1 MSEFQSSRR
10 SQAQSELGLNE
21 DIRQEQKVEL
31 ALQKEE
37 LRREEKEVKRQR
49 IEMSSSYRLVQG
61 IAKWMDKYFLDPIL
75 GFVPGVGDF
84 ISTVFVLPF
93 IYVSAVKV
101 RSLPLTLAVVFN
113 VLKDAAIGMIPFWI
127 GNIADFF
134 NHSYMQ
140 NFRLIVGYVEDDR
153 DVINEVNRKAVWTAI
168 LIAIFCVI
176 IYLLVRLVV
185 LITEWI
191 GGWFA

>member
-37 LRREEKEVKRQR
+37 LRRAEKDAKRQM

-113 VLKDAAIGMIPFWI
+113 VLKDAAIGLIPFWI

-134 NHSYMQ
+134 NRSYLQ

-168 LIAIFCVI
+168 LIVIFCVI

>member
-37 LRREEKEVKRQR
+37 LRRAEKDAKRQM

-84 ISTVFVLPF
+84 ISTDFVLPF

-113 VLKDAAIGMIPFWI
+113 VLKDAAIGLIPFWI

-134 NHSYMQ
+134 NRSYLQ

-168 LIAIFCVI
+168 LIVIFCVI

>member
-10 SQAQSELGLNE
+10 SQAQSELGLND

-37 LRREEKEVKRQR
+37 LRRAEKDAKRQM

-113 VLKDAAIGMIPFWI
+113 VLKDAAIGLIPFWI

-134 NHSYMQ
+134 NRSYLQ

-168 LIAIFCVI
+168 LIVIFCVI

>member
-37 LRREEKEVKRQR
+37 LRRAEKDAKRQM

-84 ISTVFVLPF
+84 ISTVFGSSKDK
-93 IYVSAVKV
+93 ISKE
-101 RSLPLTLAVVFN
+101 FN
-113 VLKDAAIGMIPFWI
+113 L
-127 GNIADFF
+127 
-134 NHSYMQ
+134 S
-140 NFRLIVGYVEDDR
+140 
-153 DVINEVNRKAVWTAI
+153 
-168 LIAIFCVI
+168 
-176 IYLLVRLVV
+176 
-185 LITEWI
+185 
-191 GGWFA
+191 

>member
-37 LRREEKEVKRQR
+37 LRRAEKDAKRQM

-101 RSLPLTLAVVFN
+101 RSLPLTLEVVFN
-113 VLKDAAIGMIPFWI
+113 VLQDEAMGLIPFWI

-134 NHSYMQ
+134 NRSYLQ

-168 LIAIFCVI
+168 LIVIFCVI

>member
-37 LRREEKEVKRQR
+37 LRRAEKDAKRQM
-49 IEMSSSYRLVQG
+49 IEMSFSYRLVQG

-113 VLKDAAIGMIPFWI
+113 VLKDAAIGLIPFWI

-134 NHSYMQ
+134 NRSYLQ

-168 LIAIFCVI
+168 LIVIFCVI

>member
-21 DIRQEQKVEL
+21 DIHQEQKVEL

-37 LRREEKEVKRQR
+37 LRRAEKEAKRQK
-49 IEMSSSYRLVQG
+49 IEMSSSYRLVQS

-113 VLKDAAIGMIPFWI
+113 VLKDAAIGLIPFWI

-134 NHSYMQ
+134 NRSYLQ
-140 NFRLIVGYVEDDR
+140 NFRLIVGYVEDDK
-153 DVINEVNRKAVWTAI
+153 DIINEVNRKAVWTAI

>member
-1 MSEFQSSRR
+1 MSF
-10 SQAQSELGLNE
+10 
-21 DIRQEQKVEL
+21 
-31 ALQKEE
+31 
-37 LRREEKEVKRQR
+37 
-49 IEMSSSYRLVQG
+49 SYRLVQG

-113 VLKDAAIGMIPFWI
+113 VLKDAAIGLIPFWI

-134 NHSYMQ
+134 NRSYLQ

-168 LIAIFCVI
+168 LIVIFCVI